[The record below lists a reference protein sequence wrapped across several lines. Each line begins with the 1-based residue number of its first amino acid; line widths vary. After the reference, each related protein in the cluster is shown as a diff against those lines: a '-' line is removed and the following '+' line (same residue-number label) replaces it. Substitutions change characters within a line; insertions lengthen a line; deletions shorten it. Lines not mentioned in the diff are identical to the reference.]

1 MSIALHDRFA
11 YGEKT
16 TSLAFFKK
24 NPGKPIPNDKL
35 GLIESIGV
43 KMAAML
49 EKFHVDTLG
58 NIYPAPPE
66 QRRGL
71 A

>member
-1 MSIALHDRFA
+1 MHDRFA
-11 YGEKT
+11 HGEKT
-16 TSLAFFKK
+16 TSLAFSKK